1 MDARPK
7 TSFQKKGASKFPNI
21 AGTKPSLYNYQ
32 LLSST
37 GVQALDNLLGGGLP
51 VGTILLIEDHPRPE
65 GEDETDIGSDY
76 STVLLK
82 YFLSEG
88 AAHQH
93 SLFYGSCSEKPERIF
108 SNLPEV
114 VVKASSMSETPGI
127 GVTKVKTTLS

>member
-1 MDARPK
+1 MEGRPK
-7 TSFQKKGASKFPNI
+7 TSFQKKGAPKFPNI
-21 AGTKPSLYNYQ
+21 LGTKPSLYNYQ

-37 GVQALDNLLGGGLP
+37 GVPALDNLLGGGLP
-51 VGTILLIEDHPRPE
+51 VGTLILIEDHPRPE

-82 YFLSEG
+82 YFMCEG

-93 SLFYGSCSEKPERIF
+93 SLFFGSCCEKPERFF

-114 VVKASSMSETPGI
+114 VVKASSLSETPGN
-127 GVTKVKTTLS
+127 